1 LTGEVELLE
10 ALKEMLGNPEAL
22 EARQKA
28 AKDAFSI
35 MSDGVVNRVWNL
47 VSMFA
52 VDSQQK
58 R

>member
-1 LTGEVELLE
+1 ME
-10 ALKEMLGNPEAL
+10 ALKEMLGDSKAL

-47 VSMFA
+47 VSMFT

-58 R
+58 Y